1 MYQDQFVLGKLVH
14 SGELNRAVPALRALT
29 VQGAVSVMRGL
40 ITALSLKLSVF
51 FPNDFGDLSL

>member
-29 VQGAVSVMRGL
+29 VQGAVSVMKG
-40 ITALSLKLSVF
+40 THNSSVF
-51 FPNDFGDLSL
+51 EVISLFS